1 MMQDI
6 EQLVISVAARLGMRT
21 TLCYRDRTI
30 DLSLPWDRITV
41 SEAFQKFAGWNPT
54 LSPDLRRFDEDT
66 VFKVVPNLNPAR
78 PTFLVD
84 YPAPMASLARLK
96 PDNPR
101 VAERFELFIGGL
113 ELANAYSELVN
124 QKEQEMRFREEI
136 EQIKKEQGRS
146 APMPEKF
153 LRAVANL
160 PDCAGIALGMDRLVM
175 LFCNA
180 NSIDEV
186 MPFTVDEA

>member
-1 MMQDI
+1 
-6 EQLVISVAARLGMRT
+6 
-21 TLCYRDRTI
+21 
-30 DLSLPWDRITV
+30 
-41 SEAFQKFAGWNPT
+41 
-54 LSPDLRRFDEDT
+54 
-66 VFKVVPNLNPAR
+66 
-78 PTFLVD
+78 
-84 YPAPMASLARLK
+84 
-96 PDNPR
+96 
-101 VAERFELFIGGL
+101 
-113 ELANAYSELVN
+113 
-124 QKEQEMRFREEI
+124 MRFRKEI
-136 EQIKKEQGRS
+136 EQIKQAQNRI

>member
-1 MMQDI
+1 M
-6 EQLVISVAARLGMRT
+6 
-21 TLCYRDRTI
+21 
-30 DLSLPWDRITV
+30 
-41 SEAFQKFAGWNPT
+41 
-54 LSPDLRRFDEDT
+54 
-66 VFKVVPNLNPAR
+66 
-78 PTFLVD
+78 
-84 YPAPMASLARLK
+84 
-96 PDNPR
+96 
-101 VAERFELFIGGL
+101 GGL